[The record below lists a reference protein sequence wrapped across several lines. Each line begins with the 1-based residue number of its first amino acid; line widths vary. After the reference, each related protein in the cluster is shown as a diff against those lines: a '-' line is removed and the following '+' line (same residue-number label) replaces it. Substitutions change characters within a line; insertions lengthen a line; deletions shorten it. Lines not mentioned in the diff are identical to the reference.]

1 MPPLRNS
8 ADSHVAELRNFGAAA
23 KRINDFVRVHG
34 TNLSALRPLNASTL
48 RGCAQVTFKQYVEK
62 DGRRWLKS
70 LNPMPPPIYD
80 EFEALGTVI
89 ATYAID

>member
-23 KRINDFVRVHG
+23 KRINDFVRVHY
-34 TNLSALRPLNASTL
+34 TNLSALRHLNASTL
-48 RGCAQVTFKQYVEK
+48 RGIARVTFKQYVE
-62 DGRRWLKS
+62 DGGRRWPKP
-70 LNPMPPPIYD
+70 LNPMHQPIYD
-80 EFEALGTVI
+80 GLEVLGTVF